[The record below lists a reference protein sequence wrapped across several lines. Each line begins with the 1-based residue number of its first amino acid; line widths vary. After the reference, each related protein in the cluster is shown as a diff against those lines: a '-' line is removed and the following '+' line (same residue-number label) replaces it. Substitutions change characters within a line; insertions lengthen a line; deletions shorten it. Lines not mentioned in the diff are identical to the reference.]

1 MDNFLLFILGTSIT
15 LITGLGVGVYCIS
28 LGYQNN
34 NKK

>member
-15 LITGLGVGVYCIS
+15 LIAGLGVGVYCVTM
-28 LGYQNN
+28 GY